1 MNEGVISRMARV
13 EVTKKLTAA
22 YRVGSKKE
30 KSAVLDRFCEIM
42 GLSPSSAR
50 QYLMDGR
57 IQFVSAT
64 LVFGL
69 AAFDCSLA
77 ISSSHTSL
85 GVL

>member
-13 EVTKKLTAA
+13 EVTKKLRAA

-50 QYLMDGR
+50 QYLMDETIGNPK
-57 IQFVSAT
+57 
-64 LVFGL
+64 
-69 AAFDCSLA
+69 
-77 ISSSHTSL
+77 
-85 GVL
+85 VLRLD

>member
-13 EVTKKLTAA
+13 EVTKKLRAA

-50 QYLMDGR
+50 QYLMDETIGNPKVLRLDQRR
-57 IQFVSAT
+57 IKPTTYSAEST
-64 LVFGL
+64 HLLVRL
-69 AAFDCSLA
+69 
-77 ISSSHTSL
+77 
-85 GVL
+85 